1 MPSFMAQIDRRA
13 EVRPD
18 DLFARALRHVDP
30 GHRVPVFGDMAMAY
44 VRRGGAVVGGA
55 VVLAGLD
62 DPRALF
68 LARVVLVR
76 GEARLATRIAAIEK
90 IPAALARMSFSFCF
104 NSFYSR

>member
-1 MPSFMAQIDRRA
+1 
-13 EVRPD
+13 
-18 DLFARALRHVDP
+18 
-30 GHRVPVFGDMAMAY
+30 MAMAG

-68 LARVVLVR
+68 LVRVVIVR
-76 GEARLATRIAAIEK
+76 GEARLATWIAATEK
-90 IPAALARMSFSFCF
+90 IPATVARMSFSFCF